1 MSSLFRKII
10 SEPGEEAILRALA
23 GRELRVR
30 EERLDLVQ
38 AIRWLHG
45 HGLGKDEITSVLGAL
60 SSLLLLC
67 YRGAGWQLLP
77 DINDGNY
84 FLLGVIEEA

>member
-1 MSSLFRKII
+1 MSSLFRTII
-10 SEPGEEAILRALA
+10 SETEEEAILRALA
-23 GRELRVR
+23 GRGLRVR

-38 AIRWLHG
+38 AAQWLHG
-45 HGLGKDEITSVLGAL
+45 HRVARDEIADVLGAL

-67 YRGAGWQLLP
+67 YRGTGWQLLP
-77 DINDGNY
+77 DVNDGNY